1 MSYAFVSTLISGMGQ
16 VQRKADEYSG
26 RIDDVEDNSTLRRGI
41 PVAHGI
47 FGIPQTINSANYVY
61 FMALQELTKLNKP
74 ELLQVFTGM
83 DCVLFGWVGSEV
95 SHRLTTACPSACV

>member
-1 MSYAFVSTLISGMGQ
+1 LHILIAVEGHIPGLTET
-16 VQRKADEYSG
+16 VV
-26 RIDDVEDNSTLRRGI
+26 RIDDVEDNSILRRGI

-61 FMALQELTKLNKP
+61 FMALQEVTKLNKP

-83 DCVLFGWVGSEV
+83 DSSKGFLEEEMHFQ
-95 SHRLTTACPSACV
+95 L